1 VKKLIA
7 LVAIGALTV
16 GCGEKLKE
24 AQEAANAMSQL
35 AEAGEKMEKA
45 ATESEALLKERR
57 EKGDTIAMP
66 VDQLKTFLP
75 TAIDGYK
82 PKAEPSI
89 QQTAFGEYQF
99 SIAEQEWVST
109 SSADTNNPATI
120 KVNVTDWGGSEGAW
134 AMQSMA
140 FAFNVKTENAQERS
154 GTVDLGLDHTTAMEK
169 FEKES
174 KNSSLTTVTRYRYF
188 INLEAQ
194 NQTEDQTPLLKK
206 IAVETAEKFKD
217 K

>member
-75 TAIDGYK
+75 TAID
-82 PKAEPSI
+82 
-89 QQTAFGEYQF
+89 EYQF